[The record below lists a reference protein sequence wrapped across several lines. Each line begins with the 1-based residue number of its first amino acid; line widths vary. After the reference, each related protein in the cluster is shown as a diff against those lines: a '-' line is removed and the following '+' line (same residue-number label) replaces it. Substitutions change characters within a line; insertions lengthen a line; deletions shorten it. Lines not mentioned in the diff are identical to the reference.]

1 MQRRHMRDC
10 CVLPYEVGNHV
21 PGNEGHVHD
30 RESTPTVS
38 DGSVPGGG
46 AVLLAFLVAAVC
58 GPVAPWSGCV
68 DRFREVG
75 ASGLP
80 VRLGRA
86 RPVELLHALA
96 TAAAC
101 LWLVRSLPAVGLV
114 SAAAACLACRHFRRA
129 RPVALFHAFAT
140 AAACVWL
147 FRSLPPKG

>member
-68 DRFREVG
+68 DRFRGVC

-80 VRLGRA
+80 VLSPQA
-86 RPVELLHALA
+86 KFTAKISALA
-96 TAAAC
+96 HRSSDAPRFSALAASSC
-101 LWLVRSLPAVGLV
+101 V
-114 SAAAACLACRHFRRA
+114 SRCFTL
-129 RPVALFHAFAT
+129 T
-140 AAACVWL
+140 EK
-147 FRSLPPKG
+147 S